1 MLPRDKLSTIIKVNV
16 YSYVPLIDNIYKCV
30 QLCSSVTM
38 TMYDPVAKDSTV
50 TRTVRIDE
58 AYDEVLRYEADRQ
71 GISVN
76 TLVDRILRR
85 YSVSYRFFENLGAV
99 TISPH
104 TFSDMLAVLEEE
116 EIRAIARSA
125 GMERPK
131 ELILKRGLPL
141 TYENAVW
148 YVTELLGD
156 NSGWFRTTYYVREE
170 EDIIHLSHNQVVGW
184 SIFLKEYIGAFFKE
198 VIGVILDAEVV
209 GSSVTFTINK
219 SKIRRDKMS

>member
-1 MLPRDKLSTIIKVNV
+1 M
-16 YSYVPLIDNIYKCV
+16 
-30 QLCSSVTM
+30 CSSVNM
-38 TMYDPVAKDSTV
+38 TVYDPIAKDSTV

-58 AYDEVLRYEADRQ
+58 AYDDVLRYEADRH

-104 TFSDMLAVLEEE
+104 TFSDLLSILEEE
-116 EIRAIARSA
+116 EIRAIARST
-125 GMERPK
+125 GVERPK

-156 NSGWFRTTYYVREE
+156 NSGWFRTMYYEREE
-170 EDIIHLSHNQVVGW
+170 RDIIHLSHNQVEEW
-184 SIFLKEYIGAFFKE
+184 SIFLEEYIGAFFKE
-198 VIGVILDAEVV
+198 VIEVIPDVEVV

-219 SKIRRDKMS
+219 SKIRRDKMT

>member
-1 MLPRDKLSTIIKVNV
+1 M
-16 YSYVPLIDNIYKCV
+16 
-30 QLCSSVTM
+30 CSIVTM
-38 TMYDPVAKDSTV
+38 TMYDPIAKDSTV

-58 AYDEVLRYEADRQ
+58 AYDDVLRYEADRQ
-71 GISVN
+71 GVSVN

-85 YSVSYRFFENLGAV
+85 YSVSYRFFENLGAL

-104 TFSDMLAVLEEE
+104 TFSELLSVLEEE

-131 ELILKRGLPL
+131 ELILKRGQPL

-156 NSGWFRTTYYVREE
+156 NSGWFRTTYYEREE
-170 EDIIHLSHNQVVGW
+170 EDIIHLNHNQVVGW
-184 SIFLKEYIGAFFKE
+184 SIFLEEYIGAFFKE
-198 VIGVILDAEVV
+198 VIGVIPEAEVV

>member
-1 MLPRDKLSTIIKVNV
+1 M
-16 YSYVPLIDNIYKCV
+16 
-30 QLCSSVTM
+30 CSSVTM
-38 TMYDPVAKDSTV
+38 TVYDPIAKDSTV
-50 TRTVRIDE
+50 TRTVRINE
-58 AYDEVLRYEADRQ
+58 AYDDVLRYEADRQ

-76 TLVDRILRR
+76 TLVDRILRK
-85 YSVSYRFFENLGAV
+85 YSVSYRFIDNLGAV

-104 TFSDMLAVLEEE
+104 TFSELLLVLEEE

-148 YVTELLGD
+148 YITELLGD
-156 NSGWFRTTYYVREE
+156 NSGWFRTTYHAREE
-170 EDIIHLSHNQVVGW
+170 SDIIHLSHNQVVGW

-198 VIGVILDAEVV
+198 VIGVIPDVEVV

-219 SKIRRDKMS
+219 SKIKREKMS

>member
-1 MLPRDKLSTIIKVNV
+1 
-16 YSYVPLIDNIYKCV
+16 
-30 QLCSSVTM
+30 M
-38 TMYDPVAKDSTV
+38 TVHDPIAKDSTV

-76 TLVDRILRR
+76 TLVDRILRK
-85 YSVSYRFFENLGAV
+85 YSVSYRFFDNLGAV

-104 TFSDMLAVLEEE
+104 TFSQLLSALEED

-125 GMERPK
+125 GGERPK
-131 ELILKRGLPL
+131 EFILKRGLPL

-156 NSGWFRTTYYVREE
+156 NSGWFRTTYYERGEG
-170 EDIIHLSHNQVVGW
+170 DIIHLSHSQVEGW
-184 SIFLKEYIGAFFKE
+184 SVFLEEYIVSFFKE
-198 VIGVILDAEVV
+198 LIDVIPDAEVV

-219 SKIRRDKMS
+219 SKARKD

>member
-1 MLPRDKLSTIIKVNV
+1 
-16 YSYVPLIDNIYKCV
+16 
-30 QLCSSVTM
+30 M
-38 TMYDPVAKDSTV
+38 TVYDPVAKDSTV

-58 AYDEVLRYEADRQ
+58 AYDDVLRYEADRQ

-85 YSVSYRFFENLGAV
+85 YSVSYRFFENLGAL

-104 TFSDMLAVLEEE
+104 TFSDMLAVLKEE
-116 EIRAIARSA
+116 EIRAVARLA

-156 NSGWFRTTYYVREE
+156 NSGWFRTTYYEREE
-170 EDIIHLSHNQVVGW
+170 GDIIHLSHNQDVGW

-198 VIGVILDAEVV
+198 VIGIIPDAEVV